1 MYQNLSNRAKSTH
14 RNFNGLKFPL
24 LLLIKL
30 KINQLSTQ
38 LIKLEG
44 MITK

>member
-14 RNFNGLKFPL
+14 RNFNDLKFRL

-38 LIKLEG
+38 LIKLED